1 MTRVA
6 GADGADGADGG
17 IDPALLNDFFPGG
30 AVGDDDANV
39 FELPPQG
46 EDQFVPAQDGDPT
59 KSKGDE
65 SGRNM
70 EAEGFLAGVKS
81 LLNAIKSAN
90 QNVNPHPMAQMA
102 KWQTINDLALR
113 AVSLVQKAI
122 EVAVNGSQA
131 KSNAIALNTAVA
143 STASQATENNNLHRD
158 GMKEHMKEI
167 KDPGSLSSSK

>member
-6 GADGADGADGG
+6 GADGLDGG
-17 IDPALLNDFFPGG
+17 VDPALLNDFFPGG

-39 FELPPQG
+39 FELPPQS

-81 LLNAIKSAN
+81 LLNAIKNAN

-102 KWQTINDLALR
+102 KWQVINDLALR
-113 AVSLVQKAI
+113 AVSLVQRAV
-122 EVAVNGSQA
+122 EVATVGSQA
-131 KSNAIALNTAVA
+131 KSNAIALNGAVT
-143 STASQATENNNLHRD
+143 STASQASGNNTDHQNS
-158 GMKEHMKEI
+158 MKETMKAER
-167 KDPGSLSSSK
+167 DPGQLSSSK